1 MHDQWKKNHKLNLS
15 FIFSVSNTDFSE
27 VLTVQEEEEKKQKEK
42 FKESSEWLELGFLP
56 RKRPILISPAL
67 HLGENDEA
75 AQLVGRKRRPMGAP
89 IIDGCLCGDSGH
101 FVFEFPS
108 GISAA
113 PCRMHRIQIN
123 SWVTPTSQSALM

>member
-1 MHDQWKKNHKLNLS
+1 MS

-27 VLTVQEEEEKKQKEK
+27 VLTVQEEEEKKRKEK
-42 FKESSEWLELGFLP
+42 FKESSEWLKLDFLP

-75 AQLVGRKRRPMGAP
+75 AQLAGRKRRPMGAP

-101 FVFEFPS
+101 FFRVPE
-108 GISAA
+108 
-113 PCRMHRIQIN
+113 
-123 SWVTPTSQSALM
+123 